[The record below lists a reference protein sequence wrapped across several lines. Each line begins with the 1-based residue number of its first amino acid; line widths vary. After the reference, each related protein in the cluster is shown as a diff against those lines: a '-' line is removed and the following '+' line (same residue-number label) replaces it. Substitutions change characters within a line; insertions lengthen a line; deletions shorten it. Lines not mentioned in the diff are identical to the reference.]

1 MDDLNGLPGF
11 AEKRAA
17 NLIEAIKRSAQPEL
31 DAFLFALGIPNIG
44 RKTARDIAAKIGGI
58 EGLFSV
64 TRDELMSVNDIGE
77 IVADSVVDFVGG
89 AKGETAA
96 DVQPD
101 EVSDESDDT
110 AGDTLDD
117 AEFMGEQAANNVRM
131 IRKLLEYVTPKQAE
145 KAVEGGAFEGMTVVL
160 TGTLKGMTRDEA
172 QALIEKNGGKCTG
185 SVSKKTSL
193 VIYGEKAGSKLD
205 KAQKLGVRTMDESEF
220 RQTLGM

>member
-1 MDDLNGLPGF
+1 MW
-11 AEKRAA
+11 A
-17 NLIEAIKRSAQPEL
+17 
-31 DAFLFALGIPNIG
+31 
-44 RKTARDIAAKIGGI
+44 
-58 EGLFSV
+58 
-64 TRDELMSVNDIGE
+64 
-77 IVADSVVDFVGG
+77 

-110 AGDTLDD
+110 ASDTLDD

-160 TGTLKGMTRDEA
+160 TGTLSGMTRDEA